1 MGEADRELS
10 RIRICA
16 MLKHFARFIADT
28 RGATAVEYG
37 LICALIALVLISALT
52 LLGPTIE
59 TQFMNINTAISAPTP

>member
-1 MGEADRELS
+1 
-10 RIRICA
+10 
-16 MLKHFARFIADT
+16 MLKQFACFAADT

-59 TQFMNINTAISAPTP
+59 TQFMNINTAISTPTP